1 MFYLL
6 NCLILFMLIIG
17 TSKVNLIMSLARL
30 LTRKWL
36 LYRNDIEYF
45 LCVCFFFFIM
55 ICFFLNL
62 QYLVIIFQ
70 TVIPYV
76 SLSFLHLKLI
86 YFLKVNAKV
95 VCSVIILYR
104 KLAPQM
110 LSMNIVHVIA
120 PTAASEQSTI
130 RCYGLYHIVLHVRNC
145 SR

>member
-6 NCLILFMLIIG
+6 NCLILFILIVG

-86 YFLKVNAKV
+86 YFLKVNSKV

-110 LSMNIVHVIA
+110 LSTNIVIA

>member
-30 LTRKWL
+30 LTCKWL

-45 LCVCFFFFIM
+45 LCVCVFFFIM

-86 YFLKVNAKV
+86 YFLNVNSKV

-110 LSMNIVHVIA
+110 LSTNIVIA

-130 RCYGLYHIVLHVRNC
+130 ICVGLYHIVLHVLNC

>member
-36 LYRNDIEYF
+36 LYRNDIF
-45 LCVCFFFFIM
+45 FVCGFFFIM

-76 SLSFLHLKLI
+76 SLSFFHLKLI

-110 LSMNIVHVIA
+110 LSTNIVIA